1 MEIEGEMIIT
11 EGKELQG
18 AMKLEDKCDLESR
31 RFTFLRTSQKNK
43 TS

>member
-11 EGKELQG
+11 EDKELQG
-18 AMKLEDKCDLESR
+18 AMKLDDKYDLESR
-31 RFTFLRTSQKNK
+31 RFTFLRTSRKEE